1 MHESSSLSPIYN
13 VSHYVIEEEQPSL
26 ENPRTP
32 VPGKHSHSNSVF
44 FKVRNLSKG
53 KSYLHFQNKGIDKR
67 EAFKKYKVVKV
78 SCTN

>member
-1 MHESSSLSPIYN
+1 MHGSSGLSPVYN
-13 VSHYVIEEEQPSL
+13 VTQYVIEDEQSGL
-26 ENPRTP
+26 EYPRTP
-32 VPGKHSHSNSVF
+32 VPGQHSHSNSAF